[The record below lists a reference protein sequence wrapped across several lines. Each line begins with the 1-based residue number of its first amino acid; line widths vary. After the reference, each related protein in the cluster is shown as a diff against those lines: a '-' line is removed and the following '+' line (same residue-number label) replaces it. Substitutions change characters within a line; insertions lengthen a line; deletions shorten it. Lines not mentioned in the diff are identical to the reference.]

1 MGEISG
7 QTDLSLQGSST
18 LDKIT
23 ADLSAETITLDKALE
38 DIGNFATKDLGLEL
52 STQQLKLKI
61 ESING
66 NSVELD
72 NTLRTLEQ
80 AQGLSIRI

>member
-23 ADLSAETITLDKALE
+23 GELQAETITIDRALE
-38 DIGNFATKDLGLEL
+38 EIGNFATKDLGLEL
-52 STQQLKLKI
+52 ST
-61 ESING
+61 
-66 NSVELD
+66 
-72 NTLRTLEQ
+72 
-80 AQGLSIRI
+80 